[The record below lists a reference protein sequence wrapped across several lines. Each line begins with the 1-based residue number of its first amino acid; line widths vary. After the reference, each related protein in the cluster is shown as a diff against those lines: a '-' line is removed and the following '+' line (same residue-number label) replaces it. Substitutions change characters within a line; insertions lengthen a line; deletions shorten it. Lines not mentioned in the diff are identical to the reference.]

1 MFQST
6 VFLPSRD
13 RRTKIF
19 RLRRSL
25 PSLTVENQKPTA
37 KPLSMRLAVGF
48 SFVLLCGI
56 LSVFD
61 GNPGKSL
68 VPVIRVIILGME
80 NWYDT
85 KDRVERRDR
94 EGIIL

>member
-1 MFQST
+1 YA
-6 VFLPSRD
+6 RWCE
-13 RRTKIF
+13 RTG
-19 RLRRSL
+19 
-25 PSLTVENQKPTA
+25 VNH
-37 KPLSMRLAVGF
+37 PLLLD
-48 SFVLLCGI
+48 LLCGI